1 MGITL
6 LNNYSILNIF
16 IFVYLVGLSTI
27 YTYFEEKKDE
37 IKLLTIPTF
46 ILFLVFDGF
55 RNSGVGGDLNFYVNV
70 FRENSLIKEMLILI
84 LEEQLQKLSNSNES
98 FSILEIK
105 YK

>member
-1 MGITL
+1 ML
-6 LNNYSILNIF
+6 LYIF
-16 IFVYLVGLSTI
+16 IFVYLVVLSSI
-27 YTYFEEKKDE
+27 YIYIEEKKDE
-37 IKLLTIPTF
+37 IKFLTIPTF

-55 RNSGVGGDLNFYVNV
+55 RKSSVGGDLSFYVGV
-70 FRENSLIKEMLILI
+70 FKENSLIKEMLILI